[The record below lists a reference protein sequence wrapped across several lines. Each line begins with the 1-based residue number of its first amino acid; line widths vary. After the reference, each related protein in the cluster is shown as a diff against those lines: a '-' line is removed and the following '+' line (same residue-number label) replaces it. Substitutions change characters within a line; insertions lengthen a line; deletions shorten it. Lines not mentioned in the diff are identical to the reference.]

1 MVRVPNGE
9 ISSKASSQPKSA
21 SCTGTT
27 CQQPA
32 GHHRGAAART
42 WLQPTDASLAGFL
55 RSGLAT
61 WNYQTVIAGGRR
73 IEVNYM
79 TITDAGRRALD
90 A

>member
-1 MVRVPNGE
+1 MMARVPNGG

-42 WLQPTDASLAGFL
+42 WLQPTDASWLSPLRAGHVEL
-55 RSGLAT
+55 PDRNSGR
-61 WNYQTVIAGGRR
+61 QK
-73 IEVNYM
+73 
-79 TITDAGRRALD
+79 D
-90 A
+90 

>member
-1 MVRVPNGE
+1 ML
-9 ISSKASSQPKSA
+9 
-21 SCTGTT
+21 T
-27 CQQPA
+27 
-32 GHHRGAAART
+32 
-42 WLQPTDASLAGFL
+42 GFL

-79 TITDAGRRALD
+79 IITDAGRRAID